1 MTLESSCQYSTIKPS
16 ELMAHVL
23 PQYRIDKPIECLFW
37 ERGSNDTYK
46 VRCTDAQYFLRV
58 FRHGAYSKAANEFE
72 AEALIYLYRQ
82 GVPVA
87 YPMPRK
93 SGGYI
98 AEIVAP
104 EGPRF
109 VLLTS
114 VANGSTPDY
123 ESLKN
128 CRLVGESIA
137 RLHTLSTGFESTY
150 ERTHLDLKGLLD
162 DSMDV
167 IRQYF
172 PHQPS
177 AINKIERIA
186 QAVKATVQ
194 AVPDELLDYG
204 ICHGDLHGGNL
215 HIHEDLV
222 TLFDFEEC
230 AFGYRA
236 YDLGTFKWNLGSN
249 KQSKEKWS
257 AFIEGYS
264 SIRPLTESAHAVID
278 TFVIIRELVEAAY
291 GIRHVEYFG
300 HNDIL
305 AADIDQL
312 CDRLHKMQAL
322 VS

>member
-1 MTLESSCQYSTIKPS
+1 
-16 ELMAHVL
+16 
-23 PQYRIDKPIECLFW
+23 
-37 ERGSNDTYK
+37 
-46 VRCTDAQYFLRV
+46 
-58 FRHGAYSKAANEFE
+58 
-72 AEALIYLYRQ
+72 
-82 GVPVA
+82 
-87 YPMPRK
+87 
-93 SGGYI
+93 
-98 AEIVAP
+98 
-104 EGPRF
+104 
-109 VLLTS
+109 
-114 VANGSTPDY
+114 
-123 ESLKN
+123 
-128 CRLVGESIA
+128 
-137 RLHTLSTGFESTY
+137 
-150 ERTHLDLKGLLD
+150 
-162 DSMDV
+162 MDV

-186 QAVKATVQ
+186 QAVKATVK

-215 HIHEDLV
+215 HIHEDSV

-249 KQSKEKWS
+249 KHSKEKWS
-257 AFIEGYS
+257 AFIDGYS
-264 SIRPLTESAHAVID
+264 SIRPITESAHSVID
-278 TFVIIRELVEAAY
+278 TFVIIRELVEAAF

-312 CDRLHKMQAL
+312 CERLHKMQAL